1 MKVLSICGSPRKKS
15 CSAALA
21 GELCTALAARG
32 AQLET
37 VRLAELDYHGCI
49 ACMACK
55 RTHEQCVVQDDLTD
69 VLAAVRA
76 CDVLILSTPVYFGEV
91 TAQLKGFIDRTFS
104 FLVPDFY
111 DNPVKSRLAPGKKL
125 VFVQTQG
132 HPDPGV
138 FGDIFPRYECF
149 MKWYGF
155 DSLQLLRVCG
165 TEEPAEVVQRAEVRQ
180 RINEIIAAL

>member
-1 MKVLSICGSPRKKS
+1 MKVLSIVGSPRKAS

-21 GELCTALAARG
+21 DAVCHALAARG
-32 AQLET
+32 AQIET
-37 VRLAELDYHGCI
+37 VRLATLSYRGCV

-55 RTHEQCVVQDDLTD
+55 RTHEECVVQDDLTD

-91 TAQLKGFIDRTFS
+91 TAQLKGFIDRSFS

-111 DNPVKSRLAPGKKL
+111 DNPVKSRLTPGKKL
-125 VFVQTQG
+125 IFIQTQG

-138 FGDIFPRYECF
+138 FGDIFPRYEF
-149 MKWYGF
+149 FLKWYGF
-155 DSLQLLRVCG
+155 DALQLLRVCG

-180 RINEIIAAL
+180 RIADIVAAL